1 MSGLLPDPSF
11 TSDSLTAAVFDVPSV
26 MLARVTLTLVVASD
40 AAVLQKT
47 CPRYIFDI
55 DMMPVSGGRLPVF
68 GGSPGSST
76 FRGCPVFAT

>member
-1 MSGLLPDPSF
+1 M
-11 TSDSLTAAVFDVPSV
+11 
-26 MLARVTLTLVVASD
+26 TLVFASG

-55 DMMPVSGGRLPVF
+55 DMMPVNGGRLPVF

-76 FRGCPVFAT
+76 FRGCPVFPT